1 MRRHAPDKAIANREP
16 WTTQLGPKP
25 TELKRQATWLKVV
38 RTIVA
43 YRHRYH
49 ITDSQ
54 PPPPGPESK
63 DAAIK
68 QKINAARIRTALDT
82 TRSNA
87 QVINPIPHILRDTRT
102 MTRKGR
108 NL

>member
-25 TELKRQATWLKVV
+25 TETKRQTKWLKVA

-43 YRHRYH
+43 YRDRYH

-54 PPPPGPESK
+54 HPLGPESK

-68 QKINAARIRTALDT
+68 QKSNAARIRTALDT